1 MNESEYSIDVEEL
14 KERLGFYTKNIEDNT
29 SIVTP
34 DDLGYNFLYHIS
46 FRPFKELVPN
56 ISRRAA
62 LSEDNTVP
70 RVHASDTIGNCILGH
85 ASIGYV
91 GSNSKTVTTKKGKK
105 EDSYLGGFYIHQ
117 IPFRASLKPNKKLV
131 YDAEVTN
138 EHWLVTYNE
147 MTRVFPAL
155 NVGKAIVKEVRYLPR
170 ANKYPEEIIN
180 LVVEYT
186 GLDKLIVS
194 KDIAVKKGYW
204 EVVISNTTTK
214 IYSCE
219 AITKQEFLS
228 TKQRSAAMLSID
240 EEPRFLF

>member
-14 KERLGFYTKNIEDNT
+14 KKRLGFYTKNIENNT
-29 SIVTP
+29 TIVTP

-46 FRPFKELVPN
+46 FKPFKELVPN
-56 ISRRAA
+56 ISRRSA

-70 RVHASDTIGNCILGH
+70 RVHVSDTIGNCILGH
-85 ASIGYV
+85 SSIGYV
-91 GSNSKTVTTKKGKK
+91 GANTKIVSTKKGKK

-117 IPFRASLKPNKKLV
+117 IPFRASLKPNEKLV
-131 YDAEVTN
+131 FDAKVTN

-155 NVGKAIVKEVRYLPR
+155 NIGKGIVKEVKYLPR
-170 ANKYPEEIIN
+170 ANKYPEEIIT
-180 LVVEYT
+180 LVIEYT
-186 GLDKLIVS
+186 GLDKLIIS

-204 EVVISNTTTK
+204 EVSLNNTTGK
-214 IYSCE
+214 VNSCG
-219 AITKQEFLS
+219 AITKHEFLS